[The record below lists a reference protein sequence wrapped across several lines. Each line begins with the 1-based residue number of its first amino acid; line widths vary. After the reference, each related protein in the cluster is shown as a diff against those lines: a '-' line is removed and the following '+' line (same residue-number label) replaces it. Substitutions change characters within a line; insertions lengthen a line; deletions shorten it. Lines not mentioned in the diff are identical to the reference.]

1 MFLSHNKRSM
11 IMANPYL
18 PPEIPPD
25 ADLPEAPHRVTAVAR
40 SPGFW
45 LPIAIAIAFVV
56 GLGYYYY
63 GRTMG
68 PSMRAADAV
77 TKSAPNPN

>member
-1 MFLSHNKRSM
+1 
-11 IMANPYL
+11 MANPYL

-25 ADLPEAPHRVTAVAR
+25 ADLPEAPHPVTPVER
-40 SPGFW
+40 QPGFW
-45 LPIAIAIAFVV
+45 LPLIIAIAIVI

-63 GRTMG
+63 GQSTIS

>member
-1 MFLSHNKRSM
+1 
-11 IMANPYL
+11 MANPYL

-25 ADLPEAPHRVTAVAR
+25 ADLPVAPHVTPIER
-40 SPGFW
+40 TPGFW
-45 LPIAIAIAFVV
+45 LPLALAIAIVI

-63 GRTMG
+63 GQTTMG

-77 TKSAPNPN
+77 TKSGPSSN

>member
-1 MFLSHNKRSM
+1 
-11 IMANPYL
+11 MANPYL

-25 ADLPEAPHRVTAVAR
+25 ADLPEAPHPLTPAERKSGLWPPLV
-40 SPGFW
+40 
-45 LPIAIAIAFVV
+45 IAIAILI

-63 GRTMG
+63 DLSTMS

-77 TKSAPNPN
+77 SKSQQGPNYH